1 MFTSTLLMDHD
12 KLINLIACLQEF
24 KSSMEF
30 RNGESNTDRD
40 ELHAFFITVI
50 SNTFFQLS
58 LSVA

>member
-1 MFTSTLLMDHD
+1 MDHD

-30 RNGESNTDRD
+30 RNSESNTDRD
-40 ELHAFFITVI
+40 KLHAFFITVI

>member
-1 MFTSTLLMDHD
+1 MDND

-40 ELHAFFITVI
+40 KLHAFFITVI